1 MTHHELTMENKKL
14 KDEAMTEI
22 QKELVK
28 KLLGV
33 LFMDWEE
40 EWRKTDCG
48 SMDARTGKVAN
59 PNVLSCN
66 KHNGCPCGGGN
77 KIRAMFGTDELE
89 ELYDVLEKL

>member
-40 EWRKTDCG
+40 EWRKEGYG
-48 SMDARTGKVAN
+48 SMDMRTGEIKN
-59 PNVLSCN
+59 PNILSCD

-89 ELYDVLEKL
+89 ELYNVLEKL